1 VPGGP
6 AADAGLEAG
15 DVILALDG
23 KTVQGSSELIVA
35 IRSKQPG
42 DTVTLTVRRDGSE
55 HQVEVTLGAHEG

>member
-1 VPGGP
+1 M
-6 AADAGLEAG
+6 
-15 DVILALDG
+15 ILALDG

>member
-1 VPGGP
+1 M
-6 AADAGLEAG
+6 
-15 DVILALDG
+15 DG

-55 HQVEVTLGAHEG
+55 REVEVTLAAHEG